1 MNDSVSENGRVNNS
15 PDNTQNVED
24 LKTARE
30 KIARQ
35 SGSEPPFR
43 IFGYNKDD
51 EPIPEEQAQLI
62 DPPKSSSIILPEK
75 KSSDGKPPWDV
86 VIPPENPPVAP
97 GLDDKKKE
105 LQPKSITYNQ
115 PVRQQS
121 PSPNTNDAFPIN
133 ENRYNSHQSINP
145 VNSSFVV
152 PSYHSMQSTADPYY
166 MNATDRSAVNRKLAF
181 SDIEI
186 GTRMALHDEDLR
198 YEHEKKRR
206 NQRSDSTEP
215 TKYTNSSTDA
225 TTSQT
230 STFIDWKKLVEEF
243 IKKYAIVAVKK
254 RGKRDRVIMILNEDE
269 NRHVEVSLKDLE
281 DYCISFI
288 EDTYPDIE
296 IATKNV
302 SRAMLRLKH
311 CIPKL
316 EKSSL
321 RQLEAH
327 QVMFM
332 NGFFDV
338 KKCEFHSIAE
348 SERNQYYTTFSFD
361 MEYQQTSHKPKV
373 FDRLLM
379 DALDGDKEAVRLA
392 YEQIGAIFTP
402 IPTLK
407 KIFLFQGVSNA
418 GKTRIGNIIARC
430 MPEEDTLVLNNLS
443 ELTKEKLDSYPL
455 RLVLIKELDKNKL
468 HAKKI
473 ATLKALSDGSTHTA
487 FTKVLMSTNYP
498 IYTDEG
504 GSIELALR
512 NRLSTLPFPKPMM
525 NRDPDVSC
533 FEDVHFEN
541 EKQGIIITALI
552 YFSEVLNNNNKFYKD
567 FEPNIC
573 VNAENEDQ
581 FGDKEDVQPVVK
593 ASNRQGTSTEEIIEQ
608 LFEIRDTVNEEMT
621 AEHIMNAVNNFSP
634 KNETRISRKEEVGK
648 NIRAVFG
655 EELKSQRI
663 KGVMCYNLNWKG
675 NVVNT

>member
-43 IFGYNKDD
+43 IFGYDRNDK
-51 EPIPEEQAQLI
+51 PIPEEQAQLI
-62 DPPKSSSIILPEK
+62 DPPKSSSVISPEN
-75 KSSDGKPPWDV
+75 KSSDGKPPWV
-86 VIPPENPPVAP
+86 VNISSENSSVDSSF
-97 GLDDKKKE
+97 DDKKNEEKHYSVIPNSSAH
-105 LQPKSITYNQ
+105 QPSL
-115 PVRQQS
+115 
-121 PSPNTNDAFPIN
+121 SPNTNDAFPVN

-145 VNSSFVV
+145 VNSSFVF
-152 PSYHSMQSTADPYY
+152 SSNHSIQSTADPYY

-181 SDIEI
+181 SCIEI
-186 GTRMALHDEDLR
+186 ETSKALHDVALHYDQ
-198 YEHEKKRR
+198 EKKRQ
-206 NQRSDSTEP
+206 NQHSNLTATPE
-215 TKYTNSSTDA
+215 YNNSGEITDA
-225 TTSQT
+225 NKRSA
-230 STFIDWKKLVEEF
+230 SIDWKDIGNEF
-243 IKKYAIVAVKK
+243 IKKYAIVQVKK
-254 RGKRDRVIMILNEDE
+254 PGKKDRVVMILDEDE
-269 NRHVEVSLKDLE
+269 NRHVEISSKDLE
-281 DYCISFI
+281 DYYISFI

-311 CIPKL
+311 SIPKL

-361 MEYQQTSHKPKV
+361 MDYQPTFNEPIV
-373 FDRLLM
+373 FNRLLM

-525 NRDPDVSC
+525 NSDLDVSC

-541 EKQGIIITALI
+541 EKQGIIIWALQA
-552 YFSEVLNNNNKFYKD
+552 FSEVLNNNNKFYKD

-581 FGDKEDVQPVVK
+581 FGDEEGVQPVVK
-593 ASNRQGTSTEEIIEQ
+593 DYGRRVISTKEIIEQ
-608 LFEIRDTVNEEMT
+608 LFDLSDEVNEEMT
-621 AEHIMNAVNNFSP
+621 AKLIMDAVNNFSP
-634 KNETRISRKEEVGK
+634 EDKTRVKQEAVVRGK
-648 NIRAVFG
+648 LGEVFG
-655 EELKSQRI
+655 KEELKSRRI
-663 KGVMCYNLNWKG
+663 KGNTCYNLNWKSKE
-675 NVVNT
+675 

>member
-1 MNDSVSENGRVNNS
+1 
-15 PDNTQNVED
+15 
-24 LKTARE
+24 
-30 KIARQ
+30 
-35 SGSEPPFR
+35 
-43 IFGYNKDD
+43 
-51 EPIPEEQAQLI
+51 
-62 DPPKSSSIILPEK
+62 
-75 KSSDGKPPWDV
+75 
-86 VIPPENPPVAP
+86 
-97 GLDDKKKE
+97 
-105 LQPKSITYNQ
+105 
-115 PVRQQS
+115 
-121 PSPNTNDAFPIN
+121 
-133 ENRYNSHQSINP
+133 
-145 VNSSFVV
+145 
-152 PSYHSMQSTADPYY
+152 
-166 MNATDRSAVNRKLAF
+166 
-181 SDIEI
+181 
-186 GTRMALHDEDLR
+186 
-198 YEHEKKRR
+198 
-206 NQRSDSTEP
+206 
-215 TKYTNSSTDA
+215 
-225 TTSQT
+225 
-230 STFIDWKKLVEEF
+230 
-243 IKKYAIVAVKK
+243 
-254 RGKRDRVIMILNEDE
+254 MILDEDE
-269 NRHVEVSLKDLE
+269 NRHVEISSKDLE
-281 DYCISFI
+281 DYYISFI

-296 IATKNV
+296 IATQNINCEM
-302 SRAMLRLKH
+302 SRLKH
-311 CIPKL
+311 RIPNLK
-316 EKSSL
+316 KTSL

-361 MEYQQTSHKPKV
+361 MDYQPTFNEPIV
-373 FDRLLM
+373 FNRLLM

-473 ATLKALSDGSTHTA
+473 ATLKALSDGSTHTG

-525 NRDPDVSC
+525 NSDLDVSC

-541 EKQGIIITALI
+541 EKQGIIIWALQP
-552 YFSEVLNNNNKFYKD
+552 FSEVLNNNNKFYKD

-581 FGDKEDVQPVVK
+581 FGDEEGVQPVVK
-593 ASNRQGTSTEEIIEQ
+593 DYGRRVISTKEIIEQ
-608 LFEIRDTVNEEMT
+608 LFDLSDEVNEEMT
-621 AEHIMNAVNNFSP
+621 AKLIMDAVNNFSP
-634 KNETRISRKEEVGK
+634 EDKTRVKQEAVVRGK
-648 NIRAVFG
+648 LGEVFG
-655 EELKSQRI
+655 KEELKSRRI
-663 KGVMCYNLNWKG
+663 KGNTCYNLNWKSKE
-675 NVVNT
+675 